1 MLYTSAAKGFK
12 SGGFNGINIFNTSVA
27 QSSYGPETN
36 WTYEIG
42 VKTEMFN
49 NRFRLNSNYFVS
61 RSTDITLN
69 ANVIVDGNLTFPV
82 QNAGNV
88 TIKGLELE
96 STAILFEGFT
106 AFVTGTLLDGRF
118 REIDPTTAPANSLAA
133 FGVEAEPPQT
143 ADYAI
148 AVGFDYVHDFDLGG
162 RAAAIKLGVDYYHT
176 DEYVLVATQ
185 EFLVSPYNR
194 INAYVGLAFDERW
207 EARFAIQNLE
217 DDRSFV
223 TGSRALG
230 GSIAQPPRTYKFTVN
245 YSM

>member
-1 MLYTSAAKGFK
+1 M
-12 SGGFNGINIFNTSVA
+12 
-27 QSSYGPETN
+27 
-36 WTYEIG
+36 
-42 VKTEMFN
+42 
-49 NRFRLNSNYFVS
+49 
-61 RSTDITLN
+61 
-69 ANVIVDGNLTFPV
+69 
-82 QNAGNV
+82 
-88 TIKGLELE
+88 
-96 STAILFEGFT
+96 
-106 AFVTGTLLDGRF
+106 
-118 REIDPTTAPANSLAA
+118 
-133 FGVEAEPPQT
+133 EAEPPQT
-143 ADYAI
+143 ADFAF
-148 AVGFDYVHDFDLGG
+148 AVGFDYIHDFDLGG
-162 RAAAIKLGVDYYHT
+162 RAAALKLGVDYYHT